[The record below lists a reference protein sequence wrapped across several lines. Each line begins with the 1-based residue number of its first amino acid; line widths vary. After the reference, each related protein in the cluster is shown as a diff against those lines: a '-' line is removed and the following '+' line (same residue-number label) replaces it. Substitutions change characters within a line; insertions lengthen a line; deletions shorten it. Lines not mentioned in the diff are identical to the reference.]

1 MFPITTKILV
11 VDDFKTQRLNIEKK
25 LRTLGFTGEI
35 IDVPSAQQAM
45 LRLNQA
51 KSEGVPFNLVIADIN
66 MPDITGLDLLKEVR
80 ASAELK
86 DTPLLMVT
94 AESDPGILSES
105 VNLGVSQVLMK
116 PFTIDELRDKMKA
129 VWEKHNPSK

>member
-1 MFPITTKILV
+1 MFPINTKILI

-35 IDVPSAQQAM
+35 IDVPSAQQA
-45 LRLNQA
+45 LLKLNQA
-51 KSEGVPFNLVIADIN
+51 KAEGTAFQLVIADIN

-86 DTPLLMVT
+86 ETPLLMVT

-129 VWEKHNPSK
+129 VWDKHHVA